1 MANLKDKNF
10 WSVRGE
16 KSVAETQIDWSAV
29 SKDVTTTLETIR
41 DERAAA
47 KQAIEDSTNEM
58 MKELMKGED
67 INNATLST
75 ALIDGGQS
83 GADALQVQFDLL
95 KKGLIKPKDYKI
107 FMQKQQ
113 NAYTNLKNVVT
124 NWDAWDTKSK
134 ERLAIDPAT
143 GLQIASQLEQ
153 DFNISTSAFGN
164 MENVKFIPTEDG
176 GMEAVRFI
184 YDEATQQYVMPDRD
198 KNPENFMNPNVIGA
212 RQRFEMNTTDIT
224 TSMKKQTDALGQ
236 FLREEQIRSGRIFQ
250 SVEDFKDSPNYLSA
264 KEAAIK
270 ALATTDLQKA
280 NIAGQMGYRF
290 AMSEDQKE
298 KMISEGVDASK
309 IIMYKANDGRPSFAD
324 DAFDNV
330 GIEEFLGNRFDSQL
344 TDTLKLEKGIDPIK
358 PSASETLIEQ
368 KEEKKGTTI
377 RDYNK
382 ILTSDNLDDVQTS
395 LEGLIQSYNQG
406 VREEGGKGAGKAI
419 VSYELTDNAII
430 FKYADGSA
438 SDPIER
444 IDPGPDGKFGTDD
457 DVIVDM
463 SAQIYAMSEALTPD
477 IFDNSTEVTDWI
489 TENNFEVGDQR
500 RVTAEEAKEMLAG
513 ENGQTIRDNAI
524 ARIRAK
530 KNEKEEG
537 SGDNYNPSEEEIIRD
552 IVQSGKDAFSVTLG
566 GAEPYNI
573 DETANA
579 ETFSAGLQI
588 DGSTR
593 TDMLAGTFNPPLN
606 LISNSLLTALGQ
618 MLPTELIDD
627 MRKKGLTLDVNL
639 IDLDADENA
648 NTDKGKM
655 VFTFGKKGQAG
666 YQEFV
671 LDFSDPSEFGGTE
684 MGEIPFNVILK
695 NAEDGFIKRILDYAN
710 EQRGQK
716 TQKGGI
722 GGKKKFNG

>member
-16 KSVAETQIDWSAV
+16 KSVADTQIDWSTV
-29 SKDVTTTLETIR
+29 SKDITTTLETIR
-41 DERAAA
+41 DERASA

-143 GLQIASQLEQ
+143 GLQLASQLEQ

-184 YDEATQQYVMPDRD
+184 YDEDTKQYVMPDRD
-198 KNPENFMNPNVIGA
+198 TNPENFMNPNVIGA

-224 TSMKKQTDALGQ
+224 TSMKKQTDALGT

-250 SVEDFKDSPNYLSA
+250 SVEDFKDSPSYLTA
-264 KEAAIK
+264 KEDAIK
-270 ALATTDLQKA
+270 ALSTTDLQKA

-290 AMSEDQKE
+290 AMSEAQKT

-309 IIMYKANDGRPSFAD
+309 IIMYSSNDGRPNFKD

-358 PSASETLIEQ
+358 PTSTETQL
-368 KEEKKGTTI
+368 EELDKLKGTTI
-377 RDYNK
+377 KDYNK
-382 ILTSDNLDDVQTS
+382 ILTSDNLPDVQAS
-395 LEGLIQSYNQG
+395 LEGLIESHNQG
-406 VREEGGKGAGKAI
+406 VTDSGKGKTI
-419 VSYELTDNAII
+419 VGYNLTDSEII
-430 FKYADGSA
+430 FKYSDGSS

-444 IDPGPDGKFGTDD
+444 VDLGPDGELGTDD
-457 DVIVDM
+457 DTDVDIQ
-463 SAQIYAMSEALTPD
+463 SQIYAISEALTPD
-477 IFDNSTEVTDWI
+477 VFRNSTEVSDWI
-489 TENNFEVGDQR
+489 SENNFEVGEQR
-500 RVTAEEAKEMLAG
+500 RITSEQADAIFVSEDDNDKKIVQEAKERLQNRD
-513 ENGQTIRDNAI
+513 ENPIQNPTSDQI
-524 ARIRAK
+524 K
-530 KNEKEEG
+530 K
-537 SGDNYNPSEEEIIRD
+537 EIMRF
-552 IVQSGKDAFSVTLG
+552 GKDAYEV
-566 GAEPYNI
+566 
-573 DETANA
+573 
-579 ETFSAGLQI
+579 
-588 DGSTR
+588 
-593 TDMLAGTFNPPLN
+593 
-606 LISNSLLTALGQ
+606 
-618 MLPTELIDD
+618 
-627 MRKKGLTLDVNL
+627 
-639 IDLDADENA
+639 DL
-648 NTDKGKM
+648 
-655 VFTFGKKGQAG
+655 
-666 YQEFV
+666 
-671 LDFSDPSEFGGTE
+671 GGTE
-684 MGEIPFNVILK
+684 PFTMDDATGSADDFSGGIVTPNEDTIMNMTAGINENLGDINASLLQAVNSMFPQEMIDYMNDNGFPISISLSEEGYSEEDANQIKDGNVDIVITIGDEEYRITQ
-695 NAEDGFIKRILDYAN
+695 EDAKEKYASDDISNVPFYSIMKDIEKTIVRNTYNKVNKKR
-710 EQRGQK
+710 GKK
-716 TQKGGI
+716 TQKGNI
-722 GGKKKFNG
+722 GGKPKGY

>member
-16 KSVAETQIDWSAV
+16 KSVADTQIDWSTV
-29 SKDVTTTLETIR
+29 SKDITTTLETIR
-41 DERAAA
+41 DERASA

-143 GLQIASQLEQ
+143 GLQLASQLEQ

-184 YDEATQQYVMPDRD
+184 YDEDTKQYVMPDRD
-198 KNPENFMNPNVIGA
+198 TNPENFMNPNVIGA

-224 TSMKKQTDALGQ
+224 TSMKKQTDALGT

-250 SVEDFKDSPNYLSA
+250 SVEDFKDSPSYLTA
-264 KEAAIK
+264 KEDAIK
-270 ALATTDLQKA
+270 ALSTTDLQKA

-290 AMSEDQKE
+290 AMSEAQKT

-309 IIMYKANDGRPSFAD
+309 IIMYSSNDGRPNFKD

-358 PSASETLIEQ
+358 PTSTETQL
-368 KEEKKGTTI
+368 EELDKLKGTTI
-377 RDYNK
+377 KDYNK
-382 ILTSDNLDDVQTS
+382 ILTSDNLPDVQAS
-395 LEGLIQSYNQG
+395 LEGLIESHNQG
-406 VREEGGKGAGKAI
+406 VTDSGKGKTI
-419 VSYELTDNAII
+419 VGYNLTDSEII
-430 FKYADGSA
+430 FKYSDGSS

-444 IDPGPDGKFGTDD
+444 VDLGPDGELGTDD
-457 DVIVDM
+457 DTDVDIQ
-463 SAQIYAMSEALTPD
+463 SQIYAISEALTPD
-477 IFDNSTEVTDWI
+477 VFRNSTEVSDWI
-489 TENNFEVGDQR
+489 SENNFEVGEQR
-500 RVTAEEAKEMLAG
+500 RITSEQADAIFVSEDDNDKKIVQEAKERLQNRD
-513 ENGQTIRDNAI
+513 ENPIQNPTSDQI
-524 ARIRAK
+524 K
-530 KNEKEEG
+530 K
-537 SGDNYNPSEEEIIRD
+537 EIMRF
-552 IVQSGKDAFSVTLG
+552 GKDAYEV
-566 GAEPYNI
+566 
-573 DETANA
+573 
-579 ETFSAGLQI
+579 
-588 DGSTR
+588 
-593 TDMLAGTFNPPLN
+593 
-606 LISNSLLTALGQ
+606 
-618 MLPTELIDD
+618 
-627 MRKKGLTLDVNL
+627 
-639 IDLDADENA
+639 DL
-648 NTDKGKM
+648 
-655 VFTFGKKGQAG
+655 
-666 YQEFV
+666 
-671 LDFSDPSEFGGTE
+671 GGTE
-684 MGEIPFNVILK
+684 PFTMDDATGSADDFSGGIVTPNEDTIMNMTAGINENLGDINASLLQAVNSMFPQEMIDYMNDNGFPISISLSEEGYSDKDANQIKDGNVDIVITIGDEEYRITQ
-695 NAEDGFIKRILDYAN
+695 EDAKEKYASDDISNVPFYSIMKDIEKTIVRNTYNKVNKKR
-710 EQRGQK
+710 GKK
-716 TQKGGI
+716 TQKGNI
-722 GGKKKFNG
+722 GGKPKGY